1 MFRQNSSLKLEGL
14 STLQR
19 KLLIELMQK
28 RHPQYW
34 SMFRKPFNWRFQKET
49 LEKFIHNHYG
59 EFAKELA
66 KSGLELDYLPT
77 RRRVKHNHG

>member
-1 MFRQNSSLKLEGL
+1 MKLEGL

-28 RHPQYW
+28 SYPQYW
-34 SMFRKPFNWRFQKET
+34 SMFRKPIDWTFQKEN

-59 EFAKELA
+59 EFARELARELA
-66 KSGLELDYLPT
+66 KAGLASDFST
-77 RRRVKHNHG
+77 IRRVRHAH

>member
-1 MFRQNSSLKLEGL
+1 MMFRQNLSLKLEGL

-28 RHPQYW
+28 SYPQYW
-34 SMFRKPFNWRFQKET
+34 SMFRKPINWTFQKEN

-59 EFAKELA
+59 EFARELA
-66 KSGLELDYLPT
+66 RAGLASDFST
-77 RRRVKHNHG
+77 IRRVRHAH

>member
-34 SMFRKPFNWRFQKET
+34 SMFRKPINWQFQKET
-49 LEKFIHNHYG
+49 LEKFIHNHNG
-59 EFAKELA
+59 EFAKELPKA
-66 KSGLELDYLPT
+66 GLALDFSSI
-77 RRRVKHNHG
+77 RRVRHNHG